1 MKEVFKRIVLYPSVK
16 ERQKRSIQRMQKDYN
31 YYQKYTKEEINY
43 LLIETETK
51 LNRKK
56 YTFPISYISILSV
69 TFVAFYYLN
78 QLFGRAIRNFEHITD
93 YFKTITREEYGQL
106 IFNMYIPCFLLLLL
120 VVVTSSTLL
129 ISNYSTTQKE
139 VSLLK
144 LVRERKNKN

>member
-1 MKEVFKRIVLYPSVK
+1 MKEVLKRIVLYLSVK
-16 ERQKRSIQRMQKDYN
+16 ERQKHSIQRMQKNYN

-69 TFVAFYYLN
+69 TFVAFHYLN
-78 QLFGRAIRNFEHITD
+78 QLFGRAIRNFGHTTD
-93 YFKTITREEYGQL
+93 YFKMITRKEYGQI
-106 IFNMYIPCFLLLLL
+106 IFDMYITCFLILLL
-120 VVVTSSTLL
+120 VAVTSSMLL
-129 ISNYSTTQKE
+129 IDNYSTTQKE

-144 LVRERKNKN
+144 LVRERKK